1 MAIADDQYCGP
12 ADAEVA
18 VLVIHG
24 GYFAIGTPEATA
36 DSCEAFAARGWRAVN
51 LDYPLGDLAA
61 AARHVE
67 AAAWRA
73 RAGHRTVLVYG
84 ESAGGGLAALAAAR
98 RRVNGAFA
106 WAPVSD
112 LLSWKRN
119 EAAGLPFWAAIADTK
134 PSTLRRFSAATW
146 VSPLSAPLGVVHG
159 RSDGVVSVSQSV
171 RLKRRWPSMTLRV
184 ASGGHEQSA
193 RSYAGAT
200 KSAISYF
207 ERLLLGS

>member
-171 RLKRRWPSMTLRV
+171 RLKRRWPSMKLRV
-184 ASGGHEQSA
+184 ASGGHQQSA

-200 KSAISYF
+200 NSAIVFF
-207 ERLLLGS
+207 EGLIRGR